1 MRNNIC
7 GKIGGLL
14 LCMGVL
20 IISGCVKYLQPEMG
34 AVALDDARVPF
45 VDSKISDAVLATK
58 DLRLEY
64 TLSGNGDTFDIAGKL
79 MIDRAIL
86 SSYPILRRFVLRVNF
101 LDAEGLVIGA
111 EDITPNLGRYST
123 VPDVISLRADGA
135 LPSEAVAIAFN
146 YFGTFAINAMIGLND
161 ETVEAFYMPFK

>member
-79 MIDRAIL
+79 MIDLLRNKSIHEITNCKMTRAEKVIPIPRHTVTSPAVIL
-86 SSYPILRRFVLRVNF
+86 SDMDR
-101 LDAEGLVIGA
+101 D
-111 EDITPNLGRYST
+111 
-123 VPDVISLRADGA
+123 
-135 LPSEAVAIAFN
+135 
-146 YFGTFAINAMIGLND
+146 
-161 ETVEAFYMPFK
+161 